1 MVMVFVLAGV
11 TGLMSAFVQHPLGA
25 APVLAAMISAVLFLR
40 RRDVLLVGLLSVL
53 VRDAILGFSVF
64 TVVRVAAMLAVAGAL
79 RLARVKP
86 TLGSAALGL
95 LIAAPVYHLTLIVG
109 DWATQFCATEPRTL
123 SGLIATLQSSLPYVQ
138 RSLVTEAFF
147 GAALLGVYVLAGR
160 ALHSRLEAHS

>member
-40 RRDVLLVGLLSVL
+40 RRDVLHVGLLSVL

-86 TLGSAALGL
+86 TLGSAA
-95 LIAAPVYHLTLIVG
+95 
-109 DWATQFCATEPRTL
+109 
-123 SGLIATLQSSLPYVQ
+123 
-138 RSLVTEAFF
+138 
-147 GAALLGVYVLAGR
+147 
-160 ALHSRLEAHS
+160 